1 MIKTKVGG
9 RDREASSDGR
19 EGEQLC
25 GLSLYGRVGQQAW
38 PARAAE
44 RETGTGSPTILRAVM
59 QETGQAYP
67 E

>member
-1 MIKTKVGG
+1 MAAKV
-9 RDREASSDGR
+9 SSC
-19 EGEQLC
+19 C